1 MMVGK
6 VMKSVADVIGDHD
19 GLARRV
25 LEYSLVMKQKVDE
38 AKRPGF
44 TVESWA
50 PLAEMVAVDRFER
63 VGNFLEV
70 MGWRDY
76 VAFLTQWARESDWEC
91 SFRRVT
97 EKDGVVWLELEE
109 RSDTGGRR
117 SVVNSVSVYE
127 FDEAG
132 KLRHLD
138 IYLQMALP
146 PEALPDAYRDE
157 GGGA

>member
-1 MMVGK
+1 MVDK
-6 VMKSVADVIGDHD
+6 VMTRVADVVGEYD

-25 LEYSLVMKQKVDE
+25 LDYSLLMKAKVDQ

-50 PLAEMVAVDRFER
+50 PLAEMVAVDEFER

-70 MGWRDY
+70 MNWPDY
-76 VAFLTQWARESDWEC
+76 AAFLTEWAKGSDWDC
-91 SFRRVT
+91 SFRRIT
-97 EKDGVVWLELEE
+97 EHDNTVWLELEE
-109 RSDTGGRR
+109 RSDAAGHR

-127 FDEAG
+127 FNAAG

-138 IYLQMALP
+138 IYLQMQLP
-146 PEALPDAYRDE
+146 PAAMPDFYK
-157 GGGA
+157 G